1 MPKILEN
8 ILLLPFRVEPSP
20 KEQVLLLKIR
30 VCYAFG
36 HFMCIF
42 MPANG
47 RTRIAPKSLGKNVL
61 IFTFF
66 QTAP

>member
-8 ILLLPFRVEPSP
+8 ILLLPFRAEPSP

-42 MPANG
+42 GPANG
-47 RTRIAPKSLGKNVL
+47 QTKIALKTPGKNVL

-66 QTAP
+66 